1 MASFD
6 TSQEMHDNGGMGD
19 AVRAARDDAMTASK
33 LESRLEKLETRTA
46 RPNELLVIWRKPGTD
61 IRSAIAGQRFA
72 SGDKVICPEWT
83 GDTEPPSPKW
93 HRTRLSVSLT
103 DQENDF
109 VMQSM
114 LRAAEIEEAD
124 RKDHGLIPFPLM
136 SEEVMKAMP
145 DNELVH
151 AVMGVQ
157 T

>member
-1 MASFD
+1 MI
-6 TSQEMHDNGGMGD
+6 
-19 AVRAARDDAMTASK
+19 ARN
-33 LESRLEKLETRTA
+33 LESRLVKLETRTT
-46 RPNELLVIWRKPGTD
+46 RPNELLVIWRRPGTD

-83 GDTEPPSPKW
+83 GDTEKTSPKW
-93 HRTRLSVSLT
+93 HRERLSASMT
-103 DQENDF
+103 DQEYDC

-114 LRAAEIEEAD
+114 LRVAAIEETD
-124 RKDHGLIPFPLM
+124 REDQGLIAYPRM
-136 SEEVMKAMP
+136 SKQAMKAMP